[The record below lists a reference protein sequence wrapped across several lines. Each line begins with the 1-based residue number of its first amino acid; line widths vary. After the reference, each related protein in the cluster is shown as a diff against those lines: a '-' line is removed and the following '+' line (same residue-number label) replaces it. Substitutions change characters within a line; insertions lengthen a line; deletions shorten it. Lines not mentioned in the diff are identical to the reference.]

1 MRKFFILISAIALV
15 MEASAWAQT
24 PESSDVKAEKIV
36 TMEKP
41 VSEESGFQRK
51 WYYGYSFD
59 IRLHNNSK
67 DLDKQNGFSIAID
80 PEIGYQ
86 FSDKLQFGT
95 KLSLDYMNI
104 YQRITLNDKGDQFQD
119 VRMQGPGF
127 SVMPY
132 ARYRL
137 FNLFEG
143 VVSIWLDTHLYVGG
157 EFPFYKKDV
166 ADVVPASKLTDKQV
180 SWGVQALPLVMLNLK
195 QNKSFNIYFSIM
207 SLGYSGT
214 YLVNKDGSKSVS
226 NDLVLF
232 SGKIGG
238 LLDMHFTNGM
248 YGLKFGMQT
257 YF

>member
-1 MRKFFILISAIALV
+1 MKKIILTLAVLFMAG
-15 MEASAWAQT
+15 SAWAQVQ
-24 PESSDVKAEKIV
+24 ESSETTVEEIV

-41 VSEESGFQRK
+41 TAVDHSFQRK
-51 WYYGYSFD
+51 WFYGYSFD
-59 IRLHNNSK
+59 VRLHNNSK

-86 FSDKLQFGT
+86 LTDKLQFGA
-95 KLSLDYMNI
+95 KLSVSYMNI
-104 YQRITLNDKGDQFQD
+104 YESIAMNDKGDQFQS

-127 SVMPY
+127 SFMPY

-143 VVSIWLDTHLYVGG
+143 VISVWLDTHLYAGG
-157 EFPFYKKDV
+157 DFPFYKQD
-166 ADVVPASKLTDKQV
+166 AIGDVPASRLTDKRV

-195 QNKSFNIYFSIM
+195 NNKSFNIYFSIM

-214 YLVNKDGSKSVS
+214 YLVSKDGSKSVS

-232 SGKIGG
+232 SGKLGG
-238 LLDMHFTNGM
+238 LVGMQLTNGM

>member
-1 MRKFFILISAIALV
+1 MRKFFLLISAAVLV
-15 MEASAWAQT
+15 MEGSAWAQAPKPSEGT
-24 PESSDVKAEKIV
+24 AEEIE
-36 TMEKP
+36 TMEKQS
-41 VSEESGFQRK
+41 SEDQVFQRK
-51 WYYGYSFD
+51 WFYGYSFD

-67 DLDKQNGFSIAID
+67 DMDKQNGFSIAID

-86 FSDKLQFGT
+86 LSDKLQFGT

-104 YQRITLNDKGDQFQD
+104 YQRIVLDDKGEQIRN

-137 FNLFEG
+137 FNFFDG
-143 VVSIWLDTHLYVGG
+143 VVSVWLDTHLYAGG
-157 EFPFYKKDV
+157 DFPFYKQD
-166 ADVVPASKLTDKQV
+166 ALDDVPASRLTDKRI

-195 QNKSFNIYFSIM
+195 KNKSFNIYFSIM

-214 YLVNKDGSKSVS
+214 YLFSKDGSKSME

-238 LLDMHFTNGM
+238 LLDMQLTNGM

>member
-1 MRKFFILISAIALV
+1 MRKFFLLISVAVLFT
-15 MEASAWAQT
+15 EGSAWAQT
-24 PESSDVKAEKIV
+24 PESSEAAVEEIA

-41 VSEESGFQRK
+41 TAEDHGFHRK
-51 WYYGYSFD
+51 WFYGYSFD
-59 IRLHNNSK
+59 VRLHNNSK

-86 FSDKLQFGT
+86 LTDKLQFGT
-95 KLSLDYMNI
+95 KLSVNYMNI
-104 YQRITLNDKGDQFQD
+104 YESIAMNDKGDQFQN
-119 VRMQGPGF
+119 VRMQSPGF

-143 VVSIWLDTHLYVGG
+143 VISVWLDTHLYAGG
-157 EFPFYKKDV
+157 DFPIYKQD
-166 ADVVPASKLTDKQV
+166 AIEGVPASKLTDKRI

-195 QNKSFNIYFSIM
+195 NNKSFNIYFSIM

-232 SGKIGG
+232 SGKLGG
-238 LLDMHFTNGM
+238 LVGMQLTNGM

>member
-1 MRKFFILISAIALV
+1 MKKFFVLISAIVL
-15 MEASAWAQT
+15 MTEASAWAQI
-24 PESSDVKAEKIV
+24 S

-41 VSEESGFQRK
+41 TTEEQSFQRK
-51 WYYGYSFD
+51 WFYGYSFD
-59 IRLHNNSK
+59 VRLHNNSK

-86 FSDKLQFGT
+86 FSDKLQFGA
-95 KLSLDYMNI
+95 KLSLDYMNL
-104 YQRITLNDKGDQFQD
+104 YQRIAINDKGDQFQA

-127 SVMPY
+127 AVMPY

-137 FNLFEG
+137 FNLFDG
-143 VVSIWLDTHLYVGG
+143 VISVWLDTHLYAGG
-157 EFPFYKKDV
+157 DFPFYKRD
-166 ADVVPASKLTDKQV
+166 ATEGVPAAKLTDKQI

-238 LLDMHFTNGM
+238 LLDMQFTNGM